1 MFMKSAI
8 ATFLLVVTLGTT
20 CAFAQEGGGSGPPR
34 PNSIIVIT
42 PVPTPVPATGTKLVQ
57 PKFR

>member
-1 MFMKSAI
+1 MKSAF
-8 ATFLLVVTLGTT
+8 ATFLLIAALGTT
-20 CAFAQEGGGSGPPR
+20 CALAQEGNGGGGPPR

-42 PVPTPVPATGTKLVQ
+42 PVPTTVPTSTKLVQ

>member
-1 MFMKSAI
+1 
-8 ATFLLVVTLGTT
+8 LLVVTLGTT
-20 CAFAQEGGGSGPPR
+20 CALAQEGGGSGPPR

>member
-1 MFMKSAI
+1 MKSAFATLLLI
-8 ATFLLVVTLGTT
+8 AALGTT
-20 CAFAQEGGGSGPPR
+20 CALAQEGSTGGPPR

-42 PVPTPVPATGTKLVQ
+42 PVPTTVPTSTKLVQ

>member
-1 MFMKSAI
+1 MKSAI
-8 ATFLLVVTLGTT
+8 ATFLLVAALGTT
-20 CAFAQEGGGSGPPR
+20 CALAQEGNTGGPPR

-42 PVPTPVPATGTKLVQ
+42 PVPTTLPATGTKLVQ